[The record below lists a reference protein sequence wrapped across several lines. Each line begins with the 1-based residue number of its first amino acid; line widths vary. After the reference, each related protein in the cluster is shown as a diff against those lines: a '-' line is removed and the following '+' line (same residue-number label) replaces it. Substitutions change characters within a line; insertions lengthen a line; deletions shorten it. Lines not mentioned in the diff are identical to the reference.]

1 MRGPDFLTLQSI
13 FKGSVDMNRTSL
25 EKCKMRV
32 LFMNFKFKIN
42 LNMSLDF
49 SSLILVFQT
58 LSEMSIK
65 EIRVRYVQ
73 LMALKSM
80 FKGTVDMNQNS

>member
-1 MRGPDFLTLQSI
+1 
-13 FKGSVDMNRTSL
+13 
-25 EKCKMRV
+25 MRV
-32 LFMNFKFKIN
+32 LFMNFKLKIN

-49 SSLILVFQT
+49 SSMILVFQT

-73 LMALKSM
+73 LMALRNM
-80 FKGTVDMNQNS
+80 FKGTVDMNQNG

>member
-1 MRGPDFLTLQSI
+1 
-13 FKGSVDMNRTSL
+13 
-25 EKCKMRV
+25 MRV

-49 SSLILVFQT
+49 SSLILVSQT